1 MKKASSGSE
10 GEILHELQIDVIPS
24 LSISAIHFVLK
35 VPFFLYAPYNIMK
48 RGVLLFLDIIKI

>member
-1 MKKASSGSE
+1 MKKASSRSE

-35 VPFFLYAPYNIMK
+35 VPFFNVPYYN
-48 RGVLLFLDIIKI
+48 